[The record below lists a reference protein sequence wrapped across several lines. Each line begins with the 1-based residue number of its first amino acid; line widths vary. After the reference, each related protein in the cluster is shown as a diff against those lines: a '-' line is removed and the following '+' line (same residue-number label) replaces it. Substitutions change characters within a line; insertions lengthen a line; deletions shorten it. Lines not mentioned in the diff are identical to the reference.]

1 MSTSVSDKDGQV
13 EQGSSLYAALARTL
27 TRSLALYFSRPVR
40 IFKPSKGESLI
51 ILYCI
56 QKDQTNIIIL
66 RLVSGWM
73 FLRSLASQNGGSLS
87 PVFIK
92 GLVQQHGVCKYLSP
106 VKLFLSSPAGLGHT
120 KAFHPANGRQRI
132 TWCRSV
138 VDLRRD
144 LGLLT

>member
-51 ILYCI
+51 IMYCI
-56 QKDQTNIIIL
+56 QKDQTNVIIL

-92 GLVQQHGVCKYLSP
+92 GLVQQHGVCKYLSL
-106 VKLFLSSPAGLGHT
+106 VGCS
-120 KAFHPANGRQRI
+120 
-132 TWCRSV
+132 
-138 VDLRRD
+138 
-144 LGLLT
+144 

>member
-87 PVFIK
+87 PEKQVNNVGSIIQLK
-92 GLVQQHGVCKYLSP
+92 RTLQIWPRGQINPLDVVLCELS
-106 VKLFLSSPAGLGHT
+106 
-120 KAFHPANGRQRI
+120 
-132 TWCRSV
+132 CMM
-138 VDLRRD
+138 
-144 LGLLT
+144 